1 VNQLTKVLHI
11 DLSKR
16 SFHVEDRRDLF
27 QHYLGG
33 AGLGINLLNE
43 NCPVGA
49 DPLGPDNPIIFAVGP
64 LVGLYP
70 LASKTV
76 AMFKSPLTGNLGESH
91 AGGRSSVSIRSAGY
105 GAIVI
110 KGKSSS
116 PVYLSITDEGVR
128 FRDASGFWGVV
139 NSVTVGRIVRE
150 LEKGSGMRTIM
161 RIGGAGERMV
171 KYACVTTETYRHFGR
186 LGLGAVFGS
195 KLLKAICVSGNHSV
209 DVTDPGI
216 YRDTYD
222 EIYKKAVDSPLMKKY
237 HDYGTAAN
245 IVPLNLLK
253 GLPVKNL
260 TSASALEA
268 ENISG
273 ENLAEEYLGRR
284 VACAHCPVACIHI
297 AALREPYE
305 KELFFYK
312 TKMIPYDYELI
323 YGLGSMVG
331 VFDPEGMLQL
341 IEEVEIF
348 GLDAMSAGVVLAWA
362 TEAYNNGLVSS
373 EDTLGL
379 DFTWGNTEAYL
390 QAIEHIVKQPN
401 EFYTALASGVE
412 IASERYGG
420 AEYAMAFGKNEM
432 PGYHTGAAAHIGH
445 LVGSRHSHLDT
456 AGYSLDQKILKGQ
469 EMTDDETVEALL
481 EEEAWRQVLSS
492 LVICF
497 FARGLYAPDLVVRAL
512 ETAGHKINEERL
524 NQLGMEILRE
534 KNRFKIRE
542 GFDPWN
548 IRIPRRVFE
557 TISARGM
564 IQEETIRDAIRDYFE
579 KLAL

>member
-1 VNQLTKVLHI
+1 
-11 DLSKR
+11 
-16 SFHVEDRRDLF
+16 
-27 QHYLGG
+27 
-33 AGLGINLLNE
+33 
-43 NCPVGA
+43 
-49 DPLGPDNPIIFAVGP
+49 
-64 LVGLYP
+64 
-70 LASKTV
+70 
-76 AMFKSPLTGNLGESH
+76 
-91 AGGRSSVSIRSAGY
+91 
-105 GAIVI
+105 
-110 KGKSSS
+110 
-116 PVYLSITDEGVR
+116 
-128 FRDASGFWGVV
+128 
-139 NSVTVGRIVRE
+139 
-150 LEKGSGMRTIM
+150 
-161 RIGGAGERMV
+161 
-171 KYACVTTETYRHFGR
+171 
-186 LGLGAVFGS
+186 
-195 KLLKAICVSGNHSV
+195 
-209 DVTDPGI
+209 
-216 YRDTYD
+216 
-222 EIYKKAVDSPLMKKY
+222 
-237 HDYGTAAN
+237 
-245 IVPLNLLK
+245 VPLNLLK

-512 ETAGHKINEERL
+512 GTAGHKVDEERL
-524 NQLGMEILRE
+524 NRLGMEILRE

-557 TISARGM
+557 TVSARGM
-564 IQEETIRDAIRDYFE
+564 IQEETIRDAIRGYFD